1 MIKRTLTALTFLLF
15 GQLALAEPTE
25 LDSVVAIVD
34 EEAISSSELRNETGA
49 VLLQLQQQGTPLP
62 DSDTLKKQVLERLIL
77 KHLKKQLATR
87 NNIIVDDETL
97 NRTLTNIAEQN
108 NLSLARL
115 KSILENDGLDFH
127 TYRENIRD
135 EIIHTRLRQRYVDS
149 RISITNAEVDQFLA
163 QQKQRGQSED
173 EYRLG
178 HILVSQPEGASPEQI
193 QTARERSESLIKR
206 LNDGEDFSE
215 LAIKES
221 DGQTALE
228 GGDLGWRKL
237 GEIPS
242 LFASVVADMKKGD
255 VSEPI
260 HSHSGFHIIKLSD
273 IKSGDRH
280 VVKQISAR
288 HILIKTNELVNDEQA
303 IAKLNDLKAR
313 IEQGDD
319 FSELAK
325 AHSEDTGSAAKG
337 GDLGWAGP
345 GQMVPPFEK
354 AMNETPKG
362 VISEPFQTRFGWH
375 ILEVLD
381 ERNHDD
387 TEEFQRNNARQQL
400 FQRKVA
406 EEEALWL
413 RRVREEAYVDIRL

>member
-260 HSHSGFHIIKLSD
+260 HSPSGFHIIKLSD

-319 FSELAK
+319 FAELAK